1 MARIRQLDQVL
12 INKIAAGEVVERP
25 ANVVKELVEN
35 SIDAQ
40 AKNIDIIIKE
50 GGLEL
55 IEIRDD
61 GIGMDY
67 QDAKMCFSTHAT
79 SKITDYQ
86 DLFNIHT
93 LGFRGEAIPSIASI
107 SDFVLQ
113 TSDGNEHTQV
123 HYHYGKMADIKK
135 IERTQGTTI
144 SVANL
149 FTNVPARLKFVKS
162 VNVEYAHILQ
172 YIERLALTKP
182 EISFSLTNNDRQVFL
197 STGNGNLLEI
207 VGNMYGVNVARSMIE
222 VAFGDEEFAISGYTS
237 TLDVNRANK
246 NNIITLVNGRVVK
259 NKITIQAVDDAYR
272 KYLFERR
279 YPIAII
285 NIQVD
290 PYLVDVNVHPAKLE
304 VKFSKEEKLREIIF
318 NGITQALRDIDITYK
333 AANVD
338 FKIPKDKLVV
348 PANQQLQM
356 ELNYE
361 PKSTPDLTLQ
371 QPQREYRDLTVV
383 ENDEPAGELPLP
395 QSKDVEAAPIVKD
408 IQILPPEPVTSK
420 VKERPIK
427 KFLDVQGQILGT
439 YIVAQDESGMYL
451 IDQHAAKERINYE
464 YFLER
469 YANKNMGLTDMLVP
483 LTFKLPASDFVIVNE
498 NLEKFAEIGIHFEE
512 FSSHTF
518 VVRALPEWMKNTD
531 HQVFIEEMI
540 EQLLENQSIDTLKMQ
555 DHAIATLACKASLK
569 ANTYLNQDGMTHLV
583 NDLMRCD
590 NPYVCP
596 HGRPVIIYYTEYE
609 LEKLFK
615 RVV

>member
-1 MARIRQLDQVL
+1 MAKIRQLDQVL

-50 GGLEL
+50 GGLTL
-55 IEIRDD
+55 IEVKDD

-67 QDAKMCFSTHAT
+67 DDAKLCFSTHAT
-79 SKITDYQ
+79 SKIADYQ
-86 DLFNIHT
+86 DLFNIST
-93 LGFRGEAIPSIASI
+93 LGFRGEAIPSIASV

-113 TSDGNEHTQV
+113 TSDGSEHTFV
-123 HYHYGKMADIKK
+123 HYHYGKLADIKK
-135 IERTQGTTI
+135 IERTRGTTI

-197 STGNGNLLEI
+197 TTGNGNLLEI
-207 VGNMYGVNVARSMIE
+207 VANMYGINVARSMIE
-222 VAFGDEEFAISGYTS
+222 VAFGDEEFAIGGYTS

-259 NKITIQAVDDAYR
+259 NRIAIEAVDDAYR
-272 KYLFERR
+272 KYLFEKR
-279 YPIAII
+279 YPIAVI
-285 NIQVD
+285 NIRVD

-318 NGITQALRDIDITYK
+318 NGITEALKKMDITYQ
-333 AANVD
+333 ARNVD
-338 FKIPKDKLVV
+338 TKIPKTPLTI
-348 PANQQLQM
+348 PANEQL
-356 ELNYE
+356 ELKLDFEPRKNDQLLGE
-361 PKSTPDLTLQ
+361 PKKEYAVVAPE
-371 QPQREYRDLTVV
+371 PQ
-383 ENDEPAGELPLP
+383 PLP
-395 QSKDVEAAPIVKD
+395 AAAPEGPEVEIPEAQPVIKDV
-408 IQILPPEPVTSK
+408 QILPAEPVAST
-420 VKERPIK
+420 VKARPIK
-427 KFLDVQGQILGT
+427 RHLDVQGQVLGT
-439 YIVAQDESGMYL
+439 YIVAQDEGGMYL

-469 YANKNMGLTDMLVP
+469 YANKNMAMMDMLVP
-483 LTFKLPASDFVIVNE
+483 LTFELPASDFVIVSD
-498 NLEKFAEIGIHFEE
+498 NLDKFAKIGIHFEE
-512 FSSHTF
+512 FSNRTF
-518 VVRALPEWMKNTD
+518 VVRSLPAWMKNTD
-531 HQVFIEEMI
+531 HHVFIEEMI
-540 EQLLENQSIDTLKMQ
+540 VQLLDNQSIDVLKLQ
-555 DHAIATLACKASLK
+555 DHAVATLACKASLK
-569 ANTYLNQDGMTHLV
+569 ANTYLNHDGMSHLV

-596 HGRPVIIYYTEYE
+596 HGRPVIIYYTQYE

>member
-1 MARIRQLDQVL
+1 MAIIKQLDQVL

-35 SIDAQ
+35 SIDAL
-40 AKNIDIIIKE
+40 AKNIDIVIKE
-50 GGLEL
+50 GGLTL
-55 IEIRDD
+55 IEVKDD

-79 SKITDYQ
+79 SKINDYQ
-86 DLFNIHT
+86 DLFNIST
-93 LGFRGEAIPSIASI
+93 LGFRGEAIPSIASV
-107 SDFVLQ
+107 SDFVLE
-113 TSDGNEHTQV
+113 TSDGGEHTRV
-123 HYHYGKMADIKK
+123 HYHYGRMADIKN
-135 IERTQGTTI
+135 IERSRGTTI

-162 VNVEYAHILQ
+162 VNAEYAHILQ

-182 EISFSLTNNDRQVFL
+182 DISFSLTNNDRQVFL
-197 STGNGNLLEI
+197 TTGNGNLLEI
-207 VGNMYGVNVARSMIE
+207 VANMYGINVARSMIE
-222 VAFGDEEFAISGYTS
+222 VSFGDEEFAIDGYTS

-259 NKITIQAVDDAYR
+259 NKIAIDAVDDAYR
-272 KYLFERR
+272 KYLFEKR

-304 VKFSKEEKLREIIF
+304 VKFSKEEKLREIILD
-318 NGITQALRDIDITYK
+318 GITEALKRMDITYQ
-333 AANVD
+333 ATNVD
-338 FKIPKDKLVV
+338 VKIPKVNLAPVANEQLELKLD
-348 PANQQLQM
+348 
-356 ELNYE
+356 Y
-361 PKSTPDLTLQ
+361 TPRKAPDSISQPMKEYGVTLQ
-371 QPQREYRDLTVV
+371 PEQIEEAAMIPEVGVEKPADQVV
-383 ENDEPAGELPLP
+383 
-395 QSKDVEAAPIVKD
+395 KDVQV
-408 IQILPPEPVTSK
+408 LPTAPVTSTI
-420 VKERPIK
+420 KERPIK
-427 KFLDVQGQILGT
+427 KHLDVQGQVLGT
-439 YIVAQDESGMYL
+439 YIVAQDEGGMYL

-469 YANKNMGLTDMLVP
+469 FEAKNMAMMDMLVP
-483 LTFKLPASDFVIVNE
+483 LTFELPASDFVIVNE
-498 NLEKFAEIGIHFEE
+498 NLDKFKEIGIPFEE
-512 FSSHTF
+512 FSNHTF
-518 VVRALPEWMKNTD
+518 VVRSLPAWMKNTD
-531 HQVFIEEMI
+531 HHVFIEEMI
-540 EQLLENQSIDTLKMQ
+540 EQVLENRIIDVLKMQ

-569 ANTYLNQDGMTHLV
+569 ANTYLSLDGMTRLV

-596 HGRPVIIYYTEYE
+596 HGRPVIIFYTQYE